1 MKTGIILLAAGSSSR
16 LGKPKQ
22 LIKIEGKT
30 LIQRAIEEVQMSMA
44 GELVVVLGWNPKLI
58 QAGIQSENIPIVI
71 NENWEQ
77 GMASSMQAGLRYF
90 QKQSQLDQVILML
103 CDQPFVSSSLLDQLI
118 ELRGKSDKG
127 IVACSYSNTLGVPA
141 LFDQRYFPEMLE
153 LNGSDGAKKVIL
165 KNKEDVVVWD
175 FPEGAIDLDT
185 EEDLGKVR
193 ILLGG

>member
-30 LIQRAIEEVQMSMA
+30 LIQRAIEEVQMSKA
-44 GELVVVLGWNPKLI
+44 WELVVVLGWNPKLI

-118 ELRGKSDKG
+118 ELREKSDKG

-165 KNKEDVVVWD
+165 KNQEDVVVWD

-185 EEDLGKVR
+185 EEDLEKVR
-193 ILLGG
+193 ILLGE

>member
-1 MKTGIILLAAGSSSR
+1 
-16 LGKPKQ
+16 
-22 LIKIEGKT
+22 
-30 LIQRAIEEVQMSMA
+30 MSMA

-118 ELRGKSDKG
+118 ELREKSDKG

-165 KNKEDVVVWD
+165 KNQEDVVVWD
-175 FPEGAIDLDT
+175 FPDGAIDLDT
-185 EEDLGKVR
+185 EEDLEKVR
-193 ILLGG
+193 ILLGE